1 LWWLKRD
8 TRKGCLNQ
16 SKREVEKIL
25 FEKSSEPA
33 KIASKER
40 VRAVSREFHEIRFL
54 ANEEQMLTLERSRE
68 LFPDDSLAKL
78 MERALSLLISEKE
91 KQQGKK
97 RNPDLT
103 RKTEYPSAE
112 LEASS
117 TRVMS
122 SAPLVTL
129 PAVQPIKSGMMDECP
144 PMGSS
149 ELTSGV
155 RVEKRLFSRYIPRHF
170 RRMIH

>member
-1 LWWLKRD
+1 
-8 TRKGCLNQ
+8 
-16 SKREVEKIL
+16 
-25 FEKSSEPA
+25 
-33 KIASKER
+33 
-40 VRAVSREFHEIRFL
+40 
-54 ANEEQMLTLERSRE
+54 MLTLERSRE